1 MEKKKDN
8 DLVNEQT
15 VEIRMV
21 DHRDAQLDSSASYS
35 FTLTVIEGSDFGA
48 VFHIDR
54 AEMIL
59 GRSDEVDFRI
69 NDSRASRRHLM
80 FTFLPV
86 EGGEKVS
93 VMAIDLDSKNGTYV
107 NNEKIEDL
115 ELKNGDKLKVGD
127 TILKFEVK
135 DTLDI
140 SYHEKLYNQATR
152 DPLTGLWNRNYVQAE
167 FDKII
172 SLSSRYNRP
181 FSLLLFDID
190 FFKSVNDTYGH
201 HVGDLVLKKTA
212 QLIMSQLRAHDVAG
226 RYGGEEFISL
236 MPDTSIEGALVA
248 AERLRQEIELFDF
261 SLFGCLRRVTISIG
275 IAQFPICGRT
285 SEELI
290 KQADAALYTAKQTG
304 RNRVSVAALIETP

>member
-152 DPLTGLWNRNYVQAE
+152 DPLTGLWNRSYVQAE